1 MRAVAHVIL
10 LVDNC
15 YVLQLRDNKPNI
27 AAPGKWSLFGGMVE
41 SGESPREALVREIQE
56 ELSIK
61 LSNFR
66 PFWVVNRFSDFLQEL
81 ITYNIFESDIT
92 DLWGNHYLME
102 GQATNY
108 FDYQE
113 LAGLDLT
120 SVVSEILN
128 RHHCSQK

>member
-66 PFWVVNRFSDFLQEL
+66 PFWVVNRFSDFLQDKSSSVKRLSLFMGEFACA
-81 ITYNIFESDIT
+81 IV
-92 DLWGNHYLME
+92 YL
-102 GQATNY
+102 ASSTADKY
-108 FDYQE
+108 SI
-113 LAGLDLT
+113 L
-120 SVVSEILN
+120 SVTFPSTTFL
-128 RHHCSQK
+128 